1 MYGAQ
6 EFNDTSD
13 TPDLGESLGHG
24 PPKQAVPPQYGPSGL
39 LTMRN
44 RIVVLGSWVLV
55 YNLCPCVMAIPTWGV
70 LLVAW
75 VTPPLHGVKHY
86 RPGVAQLAL
95 AKLRH
100 WYPPSESRSPRS
112 RKS

>member
-24 PPKQAVPPQYGPSGL
+24 PPKQAVPPQYGPSGYYAQPDCCPGV
-39 LTMRN
+39 M
-44 RIVVLGSWVLV
+44 WVLV
-55 YNLCPCVMAIPTWGV
+55 YNLCPCVMAILTWGV